1 MKKKQYKLLEPS
13 VLRKKW
19 FEHFYFKYANLF
31 KSSYRCDELQEQEQD
46 YILEQF
52 WLGSGVAAFNLINP
66 ETRTPLTSLIGFQQ
80 FVEHKWN
87 LYNYPI
93 MCRLLNPRNSKNVPD
108 DRDLEVNKEV
118 VLGWSNKA
126 HISVYQMI
134 EPLIYAL
141 VDLKMTENTNLTLQK
156 LPFLVPVDEVDKERK
171 KDIIENIL
179 NDDIAVFANL
189 TDINTLKVLPTPAP
203 YIVDKINTQEVNIEN
218 QILTIIGID
227 NIGSIEKK
235 ERVNTDEANSN
246 NELIN
251 DHSENFLQCLTK
263 WSDRIKEVLGF
274 EMNWYAVASPATA
287 TGEEDEFVDEKGGDD
302 NDVSRND

>member
-13 VLRKKW
+13 VLRRKW

-80 FVEHKWN
+80 FVEHEWN

-93 MCRLLNPRNSKNVPD
+93 KCRLLNPRNSPNVPTK
-108 DRDLEVNKEV
+108 DLEVNKEV

-287 TGEEDEFVDEKGGDD
+287 TGEEDEFVDEKGGDED
-302 NDVSRND
+302 VPGND

>member
-1 MKKKQYKLLEPS
+1 MKKKQYKRLEPS
-13 VLRKKW
+13 VLRRRW
-19 FEHFYFKYANLF
+19 FEHFYFKYMNIF

-66 ETRTPLTSLIGFQQ
+66 QERTPLTSLIGFQQ
-80 FVEHKWN
+80 FVESQWN

-93 MCRLLNPRNSKNVPD
+93 MCRLLNPRNSPNVPMT
-108 DRDLEVNKEV
+108 DLKVNTDV

-141 VDLKMTENTNLTLQK
+141 VELKMTENTNTILQK
-156 LPFLVPVDEVDKERK
+156 LPFLVPIDEVDKERK

-189 TDINTLKVLPTPAP
+189 TDINTLKVLPTPTP
-203 YIVDKINTQEVNIEN
+203 YILDKLSSQETNIEN
-218 QILTIIGID
+218 QILTILGVD
-227 NIGSIEKK
+227 NIGNVEKK
-235 ERVNTDEANSN
+235 ERLVEDEANSN

-251 DHSENFLQCLTK
+251 DHAENFLQCLTK
-263 WSDRIKEVLGF
+263 WSERINEVLGF
-274 EMNWYAVASPATA
+274 KMNWYAVSSPATA
-287 TGEEDEFVDEKGGDD
+287 TGESDEFVDEKGGDQ
-302 NDVSRND
+302 DVPGNN